1 MRQSHR
7 IIVNIDLDVRLT
19 LGVLLT
25 ARPER
30 SNNRKSLTIFTSSSI
45 LNLLQGSEYI
55 SVVLM
60 L

>member
-7 IIVNIDLDVRLT
+7 IIVYIDLGMQLT

-45 LNLLQGSEYI
+45 LDVLQGSDQI